1 MSIHYSDAYEF
12 GMVSECCG
20 ADVWIDI
27 CESCKEHC
35 TPVSKEELDEE
46 DNEQDD

>member
-20 ADVWIDI
+20 ANVIWTDI

-35 TPVSKEELDEE
+35 TPVEIDEE
-46 DNEQDD
+46 EDDD